1 VVTVVCRL
9 DWLVKKRRNVVIGQK
24 GQIDFG
30 QFVKSEI
37 LKQFSAILSLKQG
50 QQRRKQL
57 DSLLENLCPKRKKQ
71 ALLRLAECAE
81 CKRSVPLC
89 TP

>member
-30 QFVKSEI
+30 QFVRSEI
-37 LKQFSAILSLKQG
+37 LKQFRAILSLKQG
-50 QQRRKQL
+50 QQR
-57 DSLLENLCPKRKKQ
+57 PKT
-71 ALLRLAECAE
+71 A
-81 CKRSVPLC
+81 
-89 TP
+89 